1 MAYTKTRTMD
11 CGRWTMDDGR
21 WTMNDGPFHGH
32 AINNFVTSRIEHTP
46 YETSIF
52 YFLFLQLRHAIN
64 HLLASS
70 SRNID
75 FDWPRSPFYLSTRHL
90 SLRSCVTKK
99 DHFERSISHF
109 VTCQLRNYFLLVQL
123 CHAIPL
129 TSHTVATRY
138 NEVPRYRKKRS
149 LQRGL
154 RYSEDPVKTNY
165 LVNSKNIRYSVVI

>member
-1 MAYTKTRTMD
+1 MYQGPKGQMAYTKTRTMD

-75 FDWPRSPFYLSTRHL
+75 FDWPRSPFYLSTRHV

-99 DHFERSISHF
+99 DHFERSILNCCC
-109 VTCQLRNYFLLVQL
+109 VTELV
-123 CHAIPL
+123 
-129 TSHTVATRY
+129 TSSRASYEIISCWCSCVTQY
-138 NEVPRYRKKRS
+138 P
-149 LQRGL
+149 
-154 RYSEDPVKTNY
+154 
-165 LVNSKNIRYSVVI
+165 